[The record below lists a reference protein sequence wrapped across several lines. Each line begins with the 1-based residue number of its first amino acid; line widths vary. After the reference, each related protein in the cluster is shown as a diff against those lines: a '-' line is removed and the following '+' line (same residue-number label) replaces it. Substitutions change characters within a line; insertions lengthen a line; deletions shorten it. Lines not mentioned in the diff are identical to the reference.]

1 MSQHSPAY
9 HLVRP
14 PTRAAAAPVLDAAQ
28 QAVVDHEGLP
38 LLVLAGPGTGKTT
51 AIVEAVVDRITRRGI
66 DPDRVLVLTFSRK
79 AAEELRQ
86 RITAR
91 LGRTTRE
98 PLALTFHSYAYAL
111 VRREF
116 TLAGDEP
123 PTLLSGPEQLLEV
136 RRLLRGEAEDGGTRW
151 PERLRPA
158 LGTRGFAAEL
168 RDFLLRGAERGLD
181 GHALARLGRQRD
193 RDDWVA
199 AGAFLARYDARF
211 DLAPVP
217 AYDYAEI
224 IRIAAALLARGAVR
238 ERERKAYDVVLVDE
252 YQDTDPAQEA
262 LLHALAGDG
271 RELIVVGDPDQAIY
285 AFRGADVSAIMRFPD
300 RFRTPDDRPAR
311 VIALGICRRS
321 GTALLAASRR
331 IAARLPAPPA
341 AALSATRAAGGP
353 RAVRPRGD
361 HPDGG
366 HRHAGGPE
374 GDQPP
379 RGQPG
384 GDRPHAGGP
393 EGEQSRAG
401 GPGGEQSRA
410 GAPEGEQSRAGGPG
424 GEQSRAGGPGGEQS
438 RAGGPGGE
446 QHAGGPEDEQQH
458 AGGLEGEQPPVGRPR
473 DGQPLGGHRDLRPL
487 PSVPAG
493 KIRVVIASSASQEAT
508 VVADALRRA
517 HLHDGVPWSSMAVLV
532 RSVIGQ
538 VPLLRRALAATGVPS
553 VIAGD
558 ELPLEAEPGVRP
570 LLLLLRCALH
580 PETLDEEAAVE
591 LLAGPLGGTDA
602 LGLRRLR
609 RALRAATRE
618 AGEERPPQP
627 LAAVLHDPRE
637 LTLIRA
643 TAAEAARRVAGLLAL
658 ARQTA
663 AEGNAHDVLW
673 AVWHESGLA
682 PAWQAVSAAGG
693 SRGAAAD
700 RDLDAVCALFDS
712 AARFVVRLP
721 PGSASLF
728 LDSMSGQEI
737 PGDTLAGHAPAGDA
751 VRILTAHRAKGL
763 EWDVVVVA
771 GVQEGIWPDL
781 RMRSSLLGMDE
792 LMDAAAGVLAP
803 GAGADA
809 MAAALAAKLLNE
821 ERRLFYVAVTRA
833 RRQLVVTAA
842 GSDDSQERPS
852 RFLAELA
859 GDEIAIEDVSGAA
872 PRWLSLPA
880 LTAGLRRAAA
890 DPDRPPALRR
900 AAAAQL
906 ARLAAA
912 GVRGAHPAQW
922 YQLTELSDPGPIPA
936 AADGLLVRLSPS
948 QVESFHRCGLRW
960 LLEVAAGAGS
970 SDVIRH
976 FGILIHAAAVLAA
989 TGASGEA
996 IDQRIDEIWHHLDF
1010 GSPWY
1015 GEKERERARIM
1026 VNKFLAWHRAN
1037 PRELVAVEQKLQAQV
1052 GAVEITGRVDRL
1064 ERDQV
1069 GRAIVVDLKT
1079 GSTAV
1084 PSADL
1089 DRHPQLGVYQLA
1101 VLLGAFERFGLTEPG
1116 GAELIQVG
1124 KASLAAQVRVQPQ
1137 RALPDDPEPEWARD
1151 LVETVAAGMA
1161 GPLFEARVNPGC
1173 RNCPVRSCCPVHPDG
1188 EQVTP

>member
-1 MSQHSPAY
+1 MGAGCQRVLLEFLIDMSAHSPAY

-14 PTRAAAAPVLDAAQ
+14 PARAGGAPVLDAAQ
-28 QAVVDHEGLP
+28 RAVVAHEGLP

-51 AIVEAVVDRITRRGI
+51 AIVETVVDRITRRGI

-168 RDFLLRGAERGLD
+168 RDFLLRGAERGFD
-181 GHALARLGRQRD
+181 GRALARLGRQRD

-224 IRIAAALLARGAVR
+224 IRIAAALLSRGAVR

-311 VIALGICRRS
+311 IIALGTCRRS
-321 GTALLAASRR
+321 GAVLLAASRR

-341 AALSATRAAGGP
+341 AQPRPAAPPAAVPAP
-353 RAVRPRGD
+353 RKPGN
-361 HPDGG
+361 
-366 HRHAGGPE
+366 
-374 GDQPP
+374 
-379 RGQPG
+379 GQG
-384 GDRPHAGGP
+384 GDRPRG
-393 EGEQSRAG
+393 S
-401 GPGGEQSRA
+401 
-410 GAPEGEQSRAGGPG
+410 
-424 GEQSRAGGPGGEQS
+424 
-438 RAGGPGGE
+438 
-446 QHAGGPEDEQQH
+446 
-458 AGGLEGEQPPVGRPR
+458 QPP
-473 DGQPLGGHRDLRPL
+473 GGHRDLRPL
-487 PSVPAG
+487 PSAPAG
-493 KIRVVIASSASQEAT
+493 TVRVVIAASASQEAT

-517 HLHDGVPWSSMAVLV
+517 HLYDGVPWSSMAVLV

-580 PETLDEEAAVE
+580 PEILDEEAAVE

-609 RALRAATRE
+609 RALRAAARD
-618 AGEERPPQP
+618 AGEAPSASPSPLHWQP
-627 LAAVLHDPRE
+627 LAAVLRDPRE

-643 TAAEAARRVAGLLAL
+643 SAADAARRVADMLAL

-673 AVWHESGLA
+673 AVWNASGLA
-682 PAWQAVSAAGG
+682 PLWQATSAAGG

-712 AARFVVRLP
+712 AARFAVRLP

-737 PGDTLAGHAPAGDA
+737 PGDTLADHAPEGDA

-792 LMDAAAGVLAP
+792 LMDAAAGVLVP
-803 GAGADA
+803 GTGTDA

-833 RRQLVVTAA
+833 RRHLVVTAS

-859 GDEIAIEDVSGAA
+859 GDDIGIEDVSGAA

-880 LTAGLRRAAA
+880 LTADLRRAAA

-912 GVRGAHPAQW
+912 GVRGAHPGQW
-922 YQLTELSDPGPIPA
+922 YQLTELSDPGPVPA

-989 TGASGEA
+989 TGADA
-996 IDQRIDEIWHHLDF
+996 DMIDGRIDEIWHHLDF

-1015 GEKERERARIM
+1015 SEKERERARVM

-1037 PRELVAVEQKLQAQV
+1037 PRELVAVEQQLRTQV

-1064 ERDQV
+1064 ERDPD

-1079 GSTAV
+1079 GSTPV
-1084 PSADL
+1084 PSTDL

-1124 KASLAAQVRVQPQ
+1124 KASLSAQVRVQPQ
-1137 RALPDDPEPEWARD
+1137 RALPDDPEPDWARD
-1151 LVETVAAGMA
+1151 LVEIVAAGMA
-1161 GPLFEARVNPGC
+1161 GPLFEAKVNPGC
-1173 RNCPVRSCCPVHPDG
+1173 RNCPVRTCCPVHPDG
-1188 EQVTP
+1188 EQVTR